1 MRIDLYLVEH
11 GYFPS
16 RNKAQEALENKQ
28 VLVNNTV
35 VKPSYE
41 MQETDDL
48 KVLITTHDVS
58 RSAEKLREALDV
70 FTISFTDKTVLDLGQ
85 GTGGFTQ
92 VCLELGA
99 SSVTGIDVGHSQLH
113 DSLRND
119 ARVQVYE
126 GVNIKDLST
135 LSLPTI
141 DIVVCD
147 LSFIS
152 SLSVLQHITT
162 TGNEFLLL
170 LKPQFETHGNHLK
183 NGVVYQRF
191 VLQELTKKAQ
201 QTIEAAGFCVHGI
214 HPCQTKG
221 KTGNQEYMVWFSR
234 C

>member
-16 RNKAQEALENKQ
+16 RNKAQEALKNKQ
-28 VLVNNTV
+28 VLVNNTM

-48 KVLITTHDVS
+48 KVLSTTHDVS

-152 SLSVLQHITT
+152 SLSVLQHITA

-170 LKPQFETHGNHLK
+170 LKPQFETQGNHLK